1 MSNECQTVDS
11 KVKAA
16 LLLLGVP
23 VERIFYAGDADTYIT
38 FRLLLSRDAEF
49 SDDES
54 TAKEY
59 FYRADIFS
67 KTDYVSLIKRAECVL
82 KEAEF
87 YGITVNAEIYEKDT
101 GYYHVPIEFYYME
114 E

>member
-1 MSNECQTVDS
+1 MPNEHTTVDS

-16 LLLLGVP
+16 LLLLGFP
-23 VERIFYAGDADTYIT
+23 VERVFYQGNADTYIA
-38 FRLLLSRDAEF
+38 FRLLLSRDAAF
-49 SDDES
+49 ADDES

-82 KEAEF
+82 KAAGF
-87 YGITVNAEIYEKDT
+87 YGITVSAEIYEKDT
-101 GYYHVPIEFYYME
+101 GFYHVPIEFYYME
-114 E
+114 V